1 VAAKDAMRGG
11 DAAVGPV
18 GGALRLP
25 EWWPLVPGL
34 VLLAAP
40 PARWLLGTWL
50 DPSYPG
56 PKALAALLALALIV
70 DAARSPLVR
79 PIPGRELHAA
89 LYLELVT
96 AVLRVLGERL
106 AVHAVSATALVVDV
120 LALGLGL
127 GLAHRRRAAR
137 PLGVA
142 MVFALSLPAEQLVLR
157 SVGFPLQLGAAR
169 LACGVL
175 GLAHGGLVCTGTR
188 IELAGS
194 SLSVDL
200 PCAGARGLILLI
212 GLAAVG
218 VATGRLRGLRA
229 GLGFALALLGALL
242 GNALRLV
249 AIAEGARRG
258 ADLVAEPAH
267 SIVGLATLALGALPV
282 LALGRRESAVRP
294 PVAVARRRRSTPP
307 PSARAYRAWGLALVG
322 AAVPAFVVP
331 AAPID
336 VGAPAE
342 PPPLPVSVGEW
353 TGERLA
359 PSAKEQA
366 YYARFGGRLEKQRY
380 WRGRESRTVMVVRTR
395 APLRH
400 LHAPDECLIGEGHD
414 AHLVGVRADGRGAVY
429 RSRAPD
435 GAVWRVEVAYR
446 SSRGEQAASPAE
458 ATWRW
463 LRRPDT
469 AWTMVQQISPWPSC
483 DRDPADCQRFDRDL
497 RLAME
502 DTTR

>member
-1 VAAKDAMRGG
+1 MAASDTTERGG
-11 DAAVGPV
+11 AGL
-18 GGALRLP
+18 GLGARAPRLP

-34 VLLAAP
+34 LLLAAP

-79 PIPGRELHAA
+79 PVPGRKLHAA

-169 LACGVL
+169 LACGAL
-175 GLAHGGLVCTGTR
+175 GLVHDGLVCTGTR
-188 IELAGS
+188 IELAGA

-212 GLAAVG
+212 GLVAVG
-218 VATGRLRGLRA
+218 VATGRLRGVRV
-229 GLGFALALLGALL
+229 GLGFVLALVGALL

-249 AIAEGARRG
+249 LIAEGARRG
-258 ADLVAEPAH
+258 LDLVAEPAH
-267 SIVGLATLALGALPV
+267 SLVGLLTLALGALPV
-282 LALGRRESAVRP
+282 LALGRAADAPTRPVRTVSRP
-294 PVAVARRRRSTPP
+294 ATPP

-342 PPPLPVSVGEW
+342 PPPLPVTIGDW

-359 PSAKEQA
+359 PSAKERA

-380 WRGRESRTVMVVRTR
+380 WRGHESRTVMVVRTR

-400 LHAPDECLIGEGHD
+400 LHAPDECLIGDGHD
-414 AHLVGVRADGRGAVY
+414 TRLIGVRADGRGAVY

-446 SSRGEQAASPAE
+446 SSRGEQASSPAE
-458 ATWRW
+458 ASWRW
-463 LRRPDT
+463 LRHPDT